1 MTVKTFPKVMH
12 TSQLLYLVVLKQLQ
26 EEGSHCGRDADKE
39 VDDDEEHVRRARH
52 FEPERGRVHDGC
64 DRPTRAKK

>member
-1 MTVKTFPKVMH
+1 M
-12 TSQLLYLVVLKQLQ
+12 LKQLQ